1 MSFAH
6 NWTADGCTAQAEII
20 QRLLGL
26 SDQQLQHMLR
36 QNRAAPILTLAAST
50 LEQRIPQLIQVSPLH
65 QSAGLYM
72 LGSGC
77 STCSH
82 VLLPCRQVPRSMC
95 RACWMCMCEG

>member
-50 LEQRIPQLIQVSPLH
+50 LEQRIPQLIQVSPTNQL
-65 QSAGLYM
+65 ACIC
-72 LGSGC
+72 SGWVQTMQC
-77 STCSH
+77 
-82 VLLPCRQVPRSMC
+82 LLPRLAALQASTAQHVQ
-95 RACWMCMCEG
+95 GLLDVYV